1 MTSNV
6 AAFAG
11 DLEALDAWLNQHVAT
26 GPVAVI
32 AGKNGDMDTVG
43 SAIALAAHH
52 PSMLACGLH
61 VGRAAQRYV
70 AKHQAPF
77 RRLKSEGTAW
87 PKQLAAIVV
96 VDAAAPEQTGLLL
109 PDVPTCIIDHHATDG
124 WALSNADLRIKWD
137 VRSTTEVITRYLVTH
152 SPSTLTVPVCEF
164 LLAGLVTDTG
174 RLRRFKDE
182 VKEVNAGQECG
193 MAFESYSDLKQ
204 GDVIECYEVEE
215 IARSLDG

>member
-1 MTSNV
+1 MTTNV
-6 AAFAG
+6 SAYAG
-11 DLEALDAWLNQHVAT
+11 DLEALDAWLNLHVAA

-52 PSMLACGLH
+52 PNMLACGLH

-77 RRLKSEGTAW
+77 RRLKSEGTSW

-96 VDAAAPEQTGLLL
+96 VDAAAPDQTGLML

-124 WALSNADLRIKWD
+124 WTLSNTDLRIKWD
-137 VRSTTEVITRYLVTH
+137 VRSTTEVITRYLATH

-174 RLRRFKDE
+174 CLLYTSPSPR
-182 VKEVNAGQECG
+182 
-193 MAFESYSDLKQ
+193 
-204 GDVIECYEVEE
+204 
-215 IARSLDG
+215 DG